1 MIDQYGVTLLQEF
14 LDWGHTFLGFLGKEN
29 FGKQRFKN
37 GKIHSS
43 KFVTVL
49 PKVTKTGSIVGQ
61 RIWGMGSEWP
71 VAYTQK
77 KSIHVPPLLP
87 LPPLPW
93 QGVGFQSKE
102 V

>member
-1 MIDQYGVTLLQEF
+1 M
-14 LDWGHTFLGFLGKEN
+14 KEN
-29 FGKQRFKN
+29 SGKQRFKN

-49 PKVTKTGSIVGQ
+49 PKVTKTESIVGQ
-61 RIWGMGSEWP
+61 RIWGMGSGQP

-87 LPPLPW
+87 PPPTSLARSRFSVK
-93 QGVGFQSKE
+93 GSLGCLAGSNYK
-102 V
+102 